1 MSGSERSGTMP
12 EGWYDDPEGVHGL
25 RWWDGRSWTEHVQH
39 APTQAAD
46 KWLTSGSGEQPAGSA
61 GTSTGTVLVAAA
73 LVTLASIAGLA
84 VLTAVGVLLL
94 GRTAGHV
101 SKSTPQALPTGLS
114 VLANPDGSN
123 DYALRAVT
131 CTVSASSA
139 MVIATGTFAGA
150 NGAPL
155 PALPADVTYNVNV
168 GVFDAHTNVI
178 GISASN
184 ESTEYMDSGGRW
196 SVDVKL
202 FRRTPPASCM
212 VSIGT
217 YGTAP
222 ATPSVTP

>member
-1 MSGSERSGTMP
+1 MDCDGGTAVP
-12 EGWYDDPEGVHGL
+12 GPSTSSTL
-25 RWWDGRSWTEHVQH
+25 RR
-39 APTQAAD
+39 
-46 KWLTSGSGEQPAGSA
+46 KRLTSGSPLVPGSSLPAPPA
-61 GTSTGTVLVAAA
+61 RA
-73 LVTLASIAGLA
+73 LAPSCWQLLLSHLRQIAGLA